1 MKKTLLLITCFL
13 LLLTGCGTAKTTS
26 NTPATEPAQNPVES
40 TPSTESAPEENLD
53 FYIGQIVEFP
63 VEISGIWAIDLDP
76 DLFNLC
82 MAEPTILELGDGFL
96 TAKGIL
102 TNEIFSTA
110 EEVTVQY
117 DFIEYEGVNLLS
129 GGKCLTEGDIMLAPA
144 VPFTIDFLYD
154 HVTEVEITI
163 DETVING
170 GTVRYPLTRDTF
182 TIELS
187 EDGWKDYFTYFGTI
201 TLTDTEGNI
210 YRTWSN
216 YGIHYTGGEY
226 IDFKWEVSRPYYFQV
241 FPVTE

>member
-1 MKKTLLLITCFL
+1 MKKTILLITCFL
-13 LLLTGCGTAKTTS
+13 LFLTGCGTAKTTS
-26 NTPATEPAQNPVES
+26 NTPDTEPIQSPTES

-63 VEISGIWAIDLDP
+63 VEISGIWSIEWDP

-82 MAEPTILELGDGFL
+82 MTEPTILELGDGFL

-110 EEVTVQY
+110 EEVIVQY

-144 VPFTIDFLYD
+144 VPFTIDFLYEN
-154 HVTEVEITI
+154 V
-163 DETVING
+163 ETVVIFANENSG
-170 GTVRYPLTRDTF
+170 DYVEYPLTKEAF

-187 EDGWKDYFTYFGTI
+187 EDGWRDYLHYGGIITI
-201 TLTDTEGNI
+201 TDAEGNI
-210 YRTWSN
+210 YRSLHD
-216 YGIHYTGGEY
+216 YGISYTGKEY
-226 IDFKWEVSRPYYFQV
+226 IDFKWSV
-241 FPVTE
+241 FDTLCFIPVTE